1 MKKNII
7 LCAAVLLVGIAI
19 FTSIKMT
26 SPSESS
32 IAENVEALA
41 WGEGDCYDDC
51 FVIRTYPTEEYTT
64 FVTIRACKD
73 CEYVDVVQCSLKGF
87 CVK

>member
-1 MKKNII
+1 VR
-7 LCAAVLLVGIAI
+7 AVLLVGIAI

-41 WGEGDCYDDC
+41 WGEGDRYADC
-51 FVIRTYPTEEYTT
+51 FVFYGEVQPNDFYL
-64 FVTIRACKD
+64 FQVYACSTCKQ
-73 CEYVDVVQCSLKGF
+73 VIVNSFSLKGF
-87 CVK
+87 CIK